1 MRGLIRWLMMAAI
14 AVSLVLS
21 SLPGN
26 WAQAADGDGDGSG
39 GGQNNPLVIES
50 STPANGAAGV
60 ATLEYIKV
68 VFSKNVVYMT
78 VRDQNMQ
85 CFSLWSGSQRI
96 PAEIIMADDQIER
109 EKRRDVLI
117 KPKQPL
123 QPGTAYRVEIAPE
136 MKSKSGVTLGHK
148 EVINFTMAGAAKT
161 PETAAP
167 VKEQPVS
174 PNTPVSSQP
183 GSPGTAPEDNPATPA
198 GSGTDTEI
206 PAAVGTDTVA
216 TAPAST
222 VAEVDE
228 PSPAATSGGN
238 TVWWIALGAAAVVLA
253 VGAWRRMGK
262 K

>member
-1 MRGLIRWLMMAAI
+1 MFLPKTIFQAMALLMPQLFLRKPAFIFFIGESLSVRSERGTHVRGLIRWLMMAAI

-123 QPGTAYRVEIAPE
+123 QPGTF
-136 MKSKSGVTLGHK
+136 L
-148 EVINFTMAGAAKT
+148 
-161 PETAAP
+161 
-167 VKEQPVS
+167 
-174 PNTPVSSQP
+174 
-183 GSPGTAPEDNPATPA
+183 
-198 GSGTDTEI
+198 
-206 PAAVGTDTVA
+206 
-216 TAPAST
+216 
-222 VAEVDE
+222 
-228 PSPAATSGGN
+228 
-238 TVWWIALGAAAVVLA
+238 VL
-253 VGAWRRMGK
+253 
-262 K
+262 